1 MCMFCAA
8 IPVTAATGVALESKQ
23 RHRHQAQGQPSRR
36 IRPIPLLTAF
46 AILLLMIGS
55 VLIHLKFP
63 RFG

>member
-8 IPVTAATGVALESKQ
+8 IPITATAGVALDSKQ
-23 RHRHQAQGQPSRR
+23 RQKHRADGYPAPRL
-36 IRPIPLLTAF
+36 RPLPLLTAF

-55 VLIHLKFP
+55 VFFHLKFP